1 MRRSKTVVGLA
12 LFLAAGSVGCADQPT
27 PTDASGVIVPAAPL
41 LDKGDKHAGA
51 IVGHD
56 ACDPASFNAA
66 LGDGSCVKNGG
77 TTFDAFIAELSTTQ
91 TARKWKFSPLE
102 ATVRAGASMLANN
115 VGGEV
120 HTFTPV
126 RHYGG
131 GFIQVLN
138 DLSNNP
144 VPAPECLDFSTM
156 VLVPSGEKSIIP
168 GAALAAVADADGV
181 ARVECCLHPWM
192 RTDVRL
198 R

>member
-12 LFLAAGSVGCADQPT
+12 LVLAAGAMGCADQLT
-27 PTDASGVIVPAAPL
+27 PTDASRVAVPGSPL
-41 LDKGDKHAGA
+41 LAKSEKHAGA

-56 ACDPASFNAA
+56 ACDPASFNAV

-77 TTFDAFIAELSTTQ
+77 TTFDAFIGELSETQ
-91 TARKWKFSPLE
+91 TARAWKFSPLD
-102 ATVRAGASMLANN
+102 ATVRAGENMLANN

-126 RHYGG
+126 RQYGG
-131 GFIQVLN
+131 GFIPDLN
-138 DLSNNP
+138 GISGNP
-144 VPAPECLDFSTM
+144 VPAPECLDFATM
-156 VLVPSGEKSIIP
+156 VFVPSGGKAIIP
-168 GAALAAVADADGV
+168 GAALAAVADADGI